1 MKTEYK
7 SGTLQYYE
15 RCGDKI
21 KTHSLAQSFGK
32 TCSELAFFL
41 KIEVLEVS
49 QIEWYQNKQTLNL
62 ESRTVL
68 EVSQIEWYQ
77 NRVLWHLP
85 EPGVLEVS
93 QIEWYQNGRY
103 GCC

>member
-49 QIEWYQNKQTLNL
+49 QIEWYQNYPTA
-62 ESRTVL
+62 
-68 EVSQIEWYQ
+68 I
-77 NRVLWHLP
+77 
-85 EPGVLEVS
+85 
-93 QIEWYQNGRY
+93 
-103 GCC
+103 